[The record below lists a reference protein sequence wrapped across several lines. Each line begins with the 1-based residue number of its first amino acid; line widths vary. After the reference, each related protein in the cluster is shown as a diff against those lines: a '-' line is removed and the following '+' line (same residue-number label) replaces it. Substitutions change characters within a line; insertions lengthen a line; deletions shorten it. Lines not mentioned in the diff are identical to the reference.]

1 MDPIK
6 QMSSVPFC
14 SQMTKCSA
22 FGTQLIS
29 YVWDFNYQHK
39 SLPKAWLGVWYE
51 DYVGKLM
58 AEKKP
63 LCPSVLF
70 TVVTRYS
77 TNRYAILI
85 PKNTFAMSSLWR
97 EKYAQL
103 EFCFVLLCVQE
114 DEAAM
119 YSRACGEPRAQSVTR
134 LYFLH
139 CLLPFF
145 SPLAFC

>member
-1 MDPIK
+1 
-6 QMSSVPFC
+6 
-14 SQMTKCSA
+14 MTKCSA
-22 FGTQLIS
+22 FGSRLIS

-39 SLPKAWLGVWYE
+39 SLPKGWLSFWYE
-51 DYVGKLM
+51 DYTGKFM
-58 AEKKP
+58 AEKNC
-63 LCPSVLF
+63 LCPSALF
-70 TVVTRYS
+70 TVVARNS
-77 TNRYAILI
+77 TNSQAILI

-114 DEAAM
+114 HEAAM
-119 YSRACGEPRAQSVTR
+119 YSRECGEPGAQSVTS

-145 SPLAFC
+145 QCSDFLLIIPRHS